1 MKKTFASIAVLSCVL
16 CLAGCSNAEH
26 KITDPIPDK
35 VIVEEEPIEEVI
47 EDISKEKPEEI
58 AITAESIK
66 IGEIDKLH
74 KGDTLQLD
82 VTILPEDT
90 TNKEV
95 IWTTSDESVI
105 TVDETGMIEIV
116 NYGTATI
123 TASIDEVSDS
133 IEISIAEP
141 DPYSGLA
148 VSKCHSVVL
157 PKGVDYNTAI
167 AEITKG
173 TSAYPNTF
181 PVIDNVDFNT
191 PGVYT
196 CAWVRLMDDGT
207 YLPLNYAVFTV
218 TIVEEYTGAALIDA
232 EYCKWSMSNHS
243 AEIIDYAKQYVHYY
257 GNGEISGALVKEI
270 TVPGEYTIRW
280 TSTDGAKFDQT
291 VLVTE

>member
-1 MKKTFASIAVLSCVL
+1 MKRAFTSIAVLSCVL
-16 CLAGCSNAEH
+16 CLAGCGLNSDVEH
-26 KITDPIPDK
+26 KITDPLPDK
-35 VIVEEEPIEEVI
+35 VIVEEEKVEDVKDDKTTEESTEKLDSQKTEEELQAEYEEWKEGVMEKAEEAKNTEAT
-47 EDISKEKPEEI
+47 EDN
-58 AITAESIK
+58 ITNNTEA
-66 IGEIDKLH
+66 
-74 KGDTLQLD
+74 
-82 VTILPEDT
+82 T
-90 TNKEV
+90 TEA
-95 IWTTSDESVI
+95 TTEQ
-105 TVDETGMIEIV
+105 T
-116 NYGTATI
+116 Y
-123 TASIDEVSDS
+123 
-133 IEISIAEP
+133 

-148 VSKCHSVVL
+148 VAKCHSVVL

-181 PVIDNVDFNT
+181 PVIDNVDLNT

-218 TIVEEYTGAALIDA
+218 TIVDEYTGAALIDA

-243 AEIIDYAKQYVHYY
+243 KEIIDYAKQYVHYY

>member
-1 MKKTFASIAVLSCVL
+1 MKRAFTSIAVLSCVL
-16 CLAGCSNAEH
+16 CLAGCGLNSDVEH
-26 KITDPIPDK
+26 KITDPLPDK
-35 VIVEEEPIEEVI
+35 VIVEEEKVEDVKDDKTTEESTEKLDSQKTEEELQAEYEEWKEGVMEKAEEAKNIEAT
-47 EDISKEKPEEI
+47 EDN
-58 AITAESIK
+58 ITNNTEA
-66 IGEIDKLH
+66 
-74 KGDTLQLD
+74 
-82 VTILPEDT
+82 T
-90 TNKEV
+90 TG
-95 IWTTSDESVI
+95 TTEQ
-105 TVDETGMIEIV
+105 T
-116 NYGTATI
+116 Y
-123 TASIDEVSDS
+123 
-133 IEISIAEP
+133 

-148 VSKCHSVVL
+148 VAKCHSVVL

-181 PVIDNVDFNT
+181 PVIDNVDLNT

-218 TIVEEYTGAALIDA
+218 TIVDEYTGAALIDA

-243 AEIIDYAKQYVHYY
+243 KEIIDYAKQYVHYY

>member
-1 MKKTFASIAVLSCVL
+1 MKRAFTSIAVLSCVL
-16 CLAGCSNAEH
+16 CLAGCGLNSDVEH
-26 KITDPIPDK
+26 KITDPLPDK
-35 VIVEEEPIEEVI
+35 VIVEEEKVEDVKDDKTTEESTEKLDSQKTEEELQAEYEEWKEGVMEKAEEAKNIEAT
-47 EDISKEKPEEI
+47 EDN
-58 AITAESIK
+58 ITNNTE
-66 IGEIDKLH
+66 
-74 KGDTLQLD
+74 
-82 VTILPEDT
+82 T
-90 TNKEV
+90 TTG
-95 IWTTSDESVI
+95 TTEQ
-105 TVDETGMIEIV
+105 T
-116 NYGTATI
+116 Y
-123 TASIDEVSDS
+123 
-133 IEISIAEP
+133 

-148 VSKCHSVVL
+148 VAKCHSVVL

-181 PVIDNVDFNT
+181 PVIDNVDLNT

-218 TIVEEYTGAALIDA
+218 TIVDEYTGAALIDA

-243 AEIIDYAKQYVHYY
+243 KEIIDYAKQYVHYY

-270 TVPGEYTIRW
+270 TLPGEYTIRW

>member
-1 MKKTFASIAVLSCVL
+1 MKKALTSIAVMTCVL
-16 CLAGCSNAEH
+16 CLAGCGMGPEPEH
-26 KITDPIPDK
+26 KITDPLPDK
-35 VIVEEEPIEEVI
+35 VIVEEEKVEDVI
-47 EDISKEKPEEI
+47 KDDK
-58 AITAESIK
+58 TAEESTEK
-66 IGEIDKLH
+66 LDSEKTEEELQAEYEEWKEGVMEQAEEAKKEQLEGEASTENKTDS
-74 KGDTLQLD
+74 
-82 VTILPEDT
+82 T
-90 TNKEV
+90 TTDA
-95 IWTTSDESVI
+95 TTEQ
-105 TVDETGMIEIV
+105 T
-116 NYGTATI
+116 Y
-123 TASIDEVSDS
+123 
-133 IEISIAEP
+133 

-148 VSKCHSVVL
+148 VAKCHSVVL

-181 PVIDNVDFNT
+181 PVIDNVDLNT

-218 TIVEEYTGAALIDA
+218 TIVDEYTGAALIDA

-243 AEIIDYAKQYVHYY
+243 KEIIDYAKQYVHYY

>member
-16 CLAGCSNAEH
+16 CLAGCSNVEH

-35 VIVEEEPIEEVI
+35 VIVEEEPIDEVI
-47 EDISKEKPEEI
+47 EEEPEEVV
-58 AITAESIK
+58 ITAESIK
-66 IGEIDKLH
+66 IGEIDKLR

-105 TVDETGMIEIV
+105 TVNETGMIEIV

-167 AEITKG
+167 SEITKG

-207 YLPLNYAVFTV
+207 YVPLNYAVFTV
-218 TIVEEYTGAALIDA
+218 TITEETTAAIING
-232 EYCKWSMSNHS
+232 EWFEWSMSNHS
-243 AEIIDYAKQYVHYY
+243 AEVLDMAKQYVHYY
-257 GNGEISGALVKEI
+257 GTGEISGVLTKDI
-270 TVPGEYTIRW
+270 TAPGDYTIKW
-280 TSTDGAKFDQT
+280 TSTDGGSYNQT
-291 VLVTE
+291 VHVVE